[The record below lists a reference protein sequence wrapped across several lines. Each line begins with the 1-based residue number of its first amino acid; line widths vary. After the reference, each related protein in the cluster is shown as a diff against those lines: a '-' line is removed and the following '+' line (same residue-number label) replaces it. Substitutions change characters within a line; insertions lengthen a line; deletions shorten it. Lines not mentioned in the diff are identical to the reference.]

1 MARQRHCRRLARNGK
16 PGASLLTPSSNQ
28 LPRPARKA
36 GFSTFESRSGRE
48 TDCLLEGDGFEPS
61 VPRKKT
67 NSFWL
72 PAFGPAIRLPQQKP
86 ALSCRYRWFESIS
99 LQRGVRCEL
108 DTAVR
113 RSTSG
118 AFGTPRSVWTG
129 RVPWG
134 GITTPSTAVRVRLTG
149 SVSLLVAL
157 SREKKAQEE
166 GRHRCLNYTTVL
178 WLTFNGDNPAQ
189 GK

>member
-67 NSFWL
+67 PL
-72 PAFGPAIRLPQQKP
+72 FG
-86 ALSCRYRWFESIS
+86 C
-99 LQRGVRCEL
+99 
-108 DTAVR
+108 
-113 RSTSG
+113 
-118 AFGTPRSVWTG
+118 PRSVPQFAFRNKNRLFRAGTDG
-129 RVPWG
+129 SN
-134 GITTPSTAVRVRLTG
+134 PSPSSAESRANF
-149 SVSLLVAL
+149 SL
-157 SREKKAQEE
+157 
-166 GRHRCLNYTTVL
+166 G
-178 WLTFNGDNPAQ
+178 
-189 GK
+189 